1 MKFLNFLIFFHTR
14 ILTGFQLFLCRPG
27 RLLGCALTTPI
38 LQTGFAQLAESLYP
52 CVNLLVADNVFL
64 CGLSVILPVFQ
75 AFLSNLQPL
84 ILACFP

>member
-1 MKFLNFLIFFHTR
+1 MGMIIKPLVTEKMTAGAEKFNRF
-14 ILTGFQLFLCRPG
+14 GFIVRPEANK
-27 RLLGCALTTPI
+27 LEI
-38 LQTGFAQLAESLYP
+38 NQLAESLYP